1 MGQSSAYAPVENP
14 RQRSR
19 TASARTSLPAAT
31 ALPEQHPV
39 HVASS
44 ATQDP
49 SVRDP
54 IARWCQRHQWLAMP
68 ALAGSPAGAL
78 G

>member
-1 MGQSSAYAPVENP
+1 MGQSSAYAPVGNP
-14 RQRSR
+14 RQGSR
-19 TASARTSLPAAT
+19 TASALPNPPAAT
-31 ALPEQHPV
+31 TLPEQHPV

-54 IARWCQRHQWLAMP
+54 IARWCQRHQWLALP
-68 ALAGSPAGAL
+68 ALAGSPAGVS

>member
-1 MGQSSAYAPVENP
+1 MGQSSAYAPGGNP
-14 RQRSR
+14 RRGSR
-19 TASARTSLPAAT
+19 TASARTSLTAAT
-31 ALPEQHPV
+31 AEPEQHPV

-54 IARWCQRHQWLAMP
+54 IARWCQRHQWLALP
-68 ALAGSPAGAL
+68 TLAGSPAGVS